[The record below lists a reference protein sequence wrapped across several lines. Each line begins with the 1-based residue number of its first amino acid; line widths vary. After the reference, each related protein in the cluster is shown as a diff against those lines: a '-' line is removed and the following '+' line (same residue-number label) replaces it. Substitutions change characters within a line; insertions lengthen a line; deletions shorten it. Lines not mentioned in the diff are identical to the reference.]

1 MKSLDCDVKW
11 TFFLLRLSEM
21 NPLPFIV
28 DRIALFYEPKATSSE
43 QLIAKS
49 GNSNKMREK

>member
-1 MKSLDCDVKW
+1 
-11 TFFLLRLSEM
+11 M

-49 GNSNKMREK
+49 GNSNKMREKKICNQ